1 MRGFWVYLVR
11 RLVASVVTLLGVGLV
26 LVLLVQLLPGDPARV
41 IAGVQASPE
50 EVARIRRTMGLDEP
64 VLVQY
69 LDFLN
74 HLVHGNMGI
83 SARTGNAVTAEIMA
97 RLPFTLELA
106 ILGTLIGMV
115 AGIVLGV
122 VAATHKGTWAD
133 SLVSAIGVMGISM
146 PVYWL
151 GILLIVLFA
160 VKLRMLPVS
169 GADSLSSL
177 VLPSLTL
184 GVFSTAIVSRMTRS
198 NMLDVLGRDFI
209 RTVRAK
215 GVGERVV
222 VYQHALRN
230 AFVPVLT
237 VIGLQFGTL
246 LGGAVLTESVYA
258 WPGIGRLLV
267 DSIGARDF
275 PMVQGIVFT
284 FAAMFIV
291 VNIITDLLYSVV
303 DPRVSLY
310 E

>member
-1 MRGFWVYLVR
+1 MVR
-11 RLVASVVTLLGVGLV
+11 RLVASVITLLGVGLV

-41 IAGVQASPE
+41 IAGLRASE
-50 EVARIRRTMGLDEP
+50 QEVERVRQMMGLDQP

-69 LDFLN
+69 WRFID
-74 HLVHGNMGI
+74 HLLHGNMGV
-83 SARTGNAVTAEIMA
+83 SARTGDPVVSEIMA

-106 ILGTLIGMV
+106 FLGTLIGVV

-122 VAATHKGTWAD
+122 IAATHKDGWID
-133 SLVSAIGVMGISM
+133 SLVSAVGVMGISM

-151 GILLIVLFA
+151 GILLIMLFA
-160 VKLRMLPVS
+160 VKLQLVPAS
-169 GADSLSSL
+169 GAATLSSL
-177 VLPSLTL
+177 ILPSLTL
-184 GVFSTAIVSRMTRS
+184 GVFSMAIISRMTRS
-198 NMLDVLGRDFI
+198 NMLDVLGRDYV

-215 GVGERVV
+215 GLVERVV
-222 VYQHALRN
+222 VYKHALRN
-230 AFVPVLT
+230 AFVPILT

-246 LGGAVLTESVYA
+246 LGGAVLTESVFS

-267 DSIGARDF
+267 DSISARDY

-291 VNIITDLLYSVV
+291 VNIITDLLYTIV